1 MAEQDNKSPKKK
13 KEPSVLDIAREL
25 EAKQQQIA
33 REQAAAA
40 AAQAEKERLA
50 YEEQLRQ
57 DRLELIRLKQGVIGE
72 SETIHEE
79 RPAEKHY
86 TLGQRIGNFFY
97 HNKWWLGIAC
107 FFVAMTGYLT
117 WQWVTTVRPDMI
129 VLLLVDDDFFN
140 AACNERIGD
149 IFEQFIE
156 DENGDGKVAV
166 DVYYIP
172 ASEAA
177 ADNSGYTGNTT
188 KLFAEFQIAEACI
201 VISDDAADQFIVPDS
216 TLYDLSADYGQYAQ
230 TEAMRF
236 YLTDTAFFDDLEWDG
251 DPLGKDVYIGIRSVR
266 KTLDSEAGRQ
276 KTFDISYPAL
286 GRFIETYGTLR
297 TDAAQD

>member
-25 EAKQQQIA
+25 EAKQQQI
-33 REQAAAA
+33 REEQAAAA
-40 AAQAEKERLA
+40 RAQAEEERLA

-57 DRLELIRLKQGVIGE
+57 DRLELIRLKQGVIDE

-79 RPAEKHY
+79 RPEEKHY
-86 TLGQRIGNFFY
+86 TIWQRLGNFFY

-149 IFEQFIE
+149 LFEQYIE
-156 DENGDGKVAV
+156 DENGDGKIAV

-201 VISDDAADQFIVPDS
+201 VISNDAADQFIVPDS

-251 DPLGKDVYIGIRSVR
+251 DPLGDDVYIGIRSVR
-266 KTLDSEAGRQ
+266 KTLDSEEEMQ

-286 GRFIETYGTLR
+286 GRFIEAYGTLR
-297 TDAAQD
+297 TDAED